1 MSSSLQIRLL
11 KVLTW
16 AALILAAFLTLL
28 PMLWLVTASLKAP
41 EDFFSAPFLP
51 AGDGWLGVGWD
62 RITLR
67 NFWRLFIE
75 LDFGVHVVNSA
86 FYASFT
92 AVAGTIFCAMA
103 GYALA
108 KHRFRGNRFCTGLVL
123 AALIIPGPLL
133 LAPGYQW
140 IWQLGLLNTY
150 AGLIL
155 PGLVAPFGV
164 FLFRQSMIN
173 AIPNELLESARIDG
187 CSEFRTFF
195 TIVLPLVRPTVGAFL
210 LITFL
215 AAWNNFIMPQ
225 IILQTTQKY
234 PLAVAIAQLKGTYSQ
249 DYGMLMAGTLISVLP
264 VIALFL
270 ALQKEFISGLAAGAV
285 KQ

>member
-1 MSSSLQIRLL
+1 MRSSLQVRILN
-11 KVLTW
+11 VLTW
-16 AALILAAFLTLL
+16 AALLIAAFLTLL

-51 AGDGWLGVGWD
+51 AGDGWLGIGWD

-67 NFWRLFIE
+67 NFWRLFTE

-92 AVAGTIFCAMA
+92 AVVGTILCAMA

-108 KHRFRGNRFCTGLVL
+108 KHRFRGNRFCTALVL

-210 LITFL
+210 LISFL

-225 IILQTTQKY
+225 IILQSTDKF

-249 DYGMLMAGTLISVLP
+249 DYGMLMAGTLVSVLP